1 MRRILLVFT
10 VAFIPTL
17 MLTAPAV
24 AKNGA
29 TVVHDP
35 PNCETITT
43 EATNCKVVGT
53 PSGRIHAHAHF
64 RPQQTTPP
72 RENDGATDL
81 HEEDFKPGECTFGST
96 DATSCKAVG
105 TPSGRENVNA
115 HLDLQQ

>member
-1 MRRILLVFT
+1 
-10 VAFIPTL
+10 

-29 TVVHDP
+29 TVVHNP
-35 PNCETITT
+35 PGCETLTT
-43 EATNCKVVGT
+43 EATNCQGVAT
-53 PSGRIHAHAHF
+53 PSGRINANAHF

-72 RENDGATDL
+72 RENDGATVF
-81 HEEDFKPGECTFGST
+81 HEEELPEECTLAGT
-96 DATSCKAVG
+96 EATSCKAVV